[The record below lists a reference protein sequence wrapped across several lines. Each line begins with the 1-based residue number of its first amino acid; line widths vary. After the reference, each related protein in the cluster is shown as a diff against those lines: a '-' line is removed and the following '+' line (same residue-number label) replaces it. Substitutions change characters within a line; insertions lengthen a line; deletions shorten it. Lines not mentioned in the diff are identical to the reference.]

1 MDGFK
6 DWMAK
11 LIMLTMLL
19 VGAGDFSKMARKAF
33 RDRIERGMEKL
44 WRQGP

>member
-1 MDGFK
+1 MGGFK

-11 LIMLTMLL
+11 LIMLVMLL
-19 VGAGDFSKMARKAF
+19 LGSGGFSKMARKAF

-44 WRQGP
+44 WRHGP